1 MDDQEKKEKPA
12 PRRRYK
18 ALKYKRTVALFKA
31 LLGGKCVVC
40 GATEQLEIDHIDPAT
55 KEFELTK
62 SNTYSRK
69 KVMEEL
75 AKCQLLCK
83 TCHLEKTKREKTKRE
98 RKREREKKGEKKK
111 KRKRGREKEEKK
123 RKKKRPQNRNQYL
136 MALQKYFRDYI
147 LIYTFYISLAK
158 LS

>member
-83 TCHLEKTKREKTKRE
+83 TCHLEKTKRENPKTVGHGEGLTGKRNCRCE
-98 RKREREKKGEKKK
+98 LCGPLKDAYNKRYK
-111 KRKRGREKEEKK
+111 
-123 RKKKRPQNRNQYL
+123 
-136 MALQKYFRDYI
+136 
-147 LIYTFYISLAK
+147 
-158 LS
+158 